1 MRRRDTPVRR
11 DRSVHHLNRRD
22 EPQGQGGAAV
32 VYISVDKT
40 ARTAM
45 ERLAVDDGM
54 DDRFPCWPRHE
65 IEQVVELVPATS

>member
-1 MRRRDTPVRR
+1 MRRRDMPVRR
-11 DRSVHHLNRRD
+11 DRSGHHLNRRD

-45 ERLAVDDGM
+45 ERLAVGAM
-54 DDRFPCWPRHE
+54 DDRFPCRPRNE
-65 IEQVVELVPATS
+65 TEQVAELVPATS